1 MSDVVAASAP
11 EEAVPPPP
19 LEPPPSP
26 MDVDERTPATA
37 EDAPDEEALGE
48 GEASSDV
55 DAEATSTASTEEVIP
70 PPPPESL
77 PSPPLISDENDG
89 DPEFEPVSGSSPN
102 ELLLPAITC
111 KEEVSCFFGWLV
123 TKDSHDYSALVA

>member
-1 MSDVVAASAP
+1 
-11 EEAVPPPP
+11 
-19 LEPPPSP
+19 
-26 MDVDERTPATA
+26 MDVDERTPTTA
-37 EDAPDEEALGE
+37 EDAPGEEALGE
-48 GEASSDV
+48 GEAMSDV
-55 DAEATSTASTEEVIP
+55 EATSTASTEEVIP

-102 ELLLPAITC
+102 ELLLSAITC